1 MTFFSRLQEE
11 DYSVIYM
18 NKTYLLNILSS
29 FPPSVIHLQ
38 IPVMAEVTI
47 TQF

>member
-1 MTFFSRLQEE
+1 MTFFSRLQKEN
-11 DYSVIYM
+11 YSVINM
-18 NKTYLLNILSS
+18 NKTYLVNILSS
-29 FPPSVIHLQ
+29 FPSSVISLQ